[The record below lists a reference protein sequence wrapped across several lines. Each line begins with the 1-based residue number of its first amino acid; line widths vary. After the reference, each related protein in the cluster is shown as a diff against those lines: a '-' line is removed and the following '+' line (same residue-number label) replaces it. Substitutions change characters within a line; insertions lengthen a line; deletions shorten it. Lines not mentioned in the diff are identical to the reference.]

1 MRLVALFSFV
11 SFSFSFV
18 SFSLCAEN
26 WPGWR
31 GPRGDGT
38 SLEKQAPVKWSVTD
52 NIAWK
57 VAIPG
62 KGHSSP
68 VIWGDK
74 IFLIACLPE
83 KEERVLM
90 CLDRRNGK
98 TLWQRTI
105 LKTPL
110 ESAHRLNSRASGTP
124 ATDGKLVYVTVMK
137 VDNRKIPAPNV
148 GSPRLI
154 TPGAIVLAAFDLDG
168 NKMWSKNVGEFVSAH
183 GFNACPILY
192 RDLVIINGDHDGNAY
207 LAALD
212 RETGKLRW
220 KIDRENKTRSYATP
234 IIRTIGGREQMIL
247 SGSKSVAS
255 YDPASGKRH
264 WIIDGPTEQ
273 FVASMVYNGQY
284 VFVTGGFPERHIL
297 AIRPE
302 GRGNVTETHIAW
314 RVKKGASYVPSP
326 VVLGP
331 YFVIVA
337 DNGIASCLK
346 AEDGTRLWMER
357 LGGGHSASAIT
368 TNGLAY
374 FVSDRGITTV
384 VRPGSTFEVVAK
396 TDLEE
401 LVSSSPAISQ
411 GQLFLRGH
419 RHLFCIGTKNK

>member
-1 MRLVALFSFV
+1 MRFIALFLV
-11 SFSFSFV
+11 V

-38 SLEKQAPVKWSVTD
+38 SLEKNIPTRWSTTE
-52 NIAWK
+52 NLAWK
-57 VAIPG
+57 VAIAG

-68 VIWGDK
+68 VIWEDK
-74 IFLIACLPE
+74 VLLLTCLPE
-83 KEERVLM
+83 KEERVLL

-98 TLWQRTI
+98 TLWQSTV

-110 ESAHRLNSRASGTP
+110 ETLHRLNSRASSTP
-124 ATDGKLVYVTVMK
+124 VTDGKMIYVTAMK
-137 VDNRKIPAPNV
+137 VDNRKITAPNV
-148 GSPRLI
+148 GGARLI
-154 TPGAIVLAAFDLDG
+154 TPGSFVVTAFDMVG
-168 NKMWSKNVGEFVSAH
+168 QKKWSRNVGGFISAH

-192 RDLVIINGDHDGNAY
+192 RDLVIVNGDHDGEAY

-212 RETGKLRW
+212 QKSGEIKW
-220 KIDRENKTRSYATP
+220 KVPRENKTRSYSTP
-234 IIRTIGGREQMIL
+234 IIRTIDKREQMIL
-247 SGSKSVAS
+247 CGSKSVAS
-255 YDPASGKRH
+255 YDPANGERH

-273 FVASMVYNGQY
+273 FVASIVYNGKY
-284 VFVTGGFPERHIL
+284 AFVTGGFPERHIL

-302 GRGNVTETHIAW
+302 GRGNITKTHIAW
-314 RVKKGASYVPSP
+314 RAKKGASYVPSP

-337 DNGIASCLK
+337 DNGIASCFK

-368 TNGLAY
+368 ANGLAY

-384 VRPGSTFEVVAK
+384 LRPGAEFEVVAK
-396 TDLEE
+396 NDLKE
-401 LVSSSPAISQ
+401 LVSGSPAVSQ
-411 GQLFLRGH
+411 GQIFIRGQK
-419 RHLFCIGTKNK
+419 HLYCIGKKSN

>member
-1 MRLVALFSFV
+1 MRIVALFLV
-11 SFSFSFV
+11 L
-18 SFSLCAEN
+18 SFSLLGEN

-31 GPRGDGT
+31 GPRGDG
-38 SLEKQAPVKWSVTD
+38 SSQEKNVPTRWSPTE

-57 VAIPG
+57 QAIPG

-68 VIWGDK
+68 VIWKDQ
-74 IFLIACLPE
+74 IFLLACLAE
-83 KEERVLM
+83 KEERVLL
-90 CLDRRNGK
+90 CLDRRTGK
-98 TLWQRTI
+98 TIWQSSI

-110 ESAHRLNSRASGTP
+110 ETLHRLNSRASSTP
-124 ATDGKLVYVTVMK
+124 VTDGKMVYVTTMK
-137 VDNRKIPAPNV
+137 VDERKISAPNV
-148 GSPRLI
+148 GAPRMI
-154 TPGAIVLAAFDLDG
+154 TPGSFVVSAFDMEG
-168 NKMWSKNVGEFVSAH
+168 KKKWERNVGEFISAH

-234 IIRTIGGREQMIL
+234 IIRTIGKREQMIL
-247 SGSKSVAS
+247 CGSKSVAS
-255 YDPASGKRH
+255 YDPANGKRH

-273 FVASMVYNGQY
+273 FVASMVYNGKY
-284 VFVTGGFPERHIL
+284 AFVTGGYPERHIL

-302 GRGNVTETHIAW
+302 GSGNVTETHIAW

-331 YFVIVA
+331 YFVVVA
-337 DNGIASCLK
+337 DNGIASCFK

-368 TNGLAY
+368 ADGLVY
-374 FVSDRGITTV
+374 FVSDRGITSV
-384 VRPGSTFEVVAK
+384 LKPGPKFEEPK
-396 TDLEE
+396 KNDLKE

-411 GQLFLRGH
+411 GQLFIRGH
-419 RHLFCIGTKNK
+419 KHLYCIGQKTN

>member
-1 MRLVALFSFV
+1 MRLFV
-11 SFSFSFV
+11 LFSFV

-38 SLEKQAPVKWSVTD
+38 SLEKQAPVKWSATD

-57 VAIPG
+57 AAIPG
-62 KGHSSP
+62 RGHSSP

-124 ATDGKLVYVTVMK
+124 VTDGKLVYVTVMK

-168 NKMWSKNVGEFVSAH
+168 NKKWSKNVGEFVSAH

-192 RDLVIINGDHDGNAY
+192 RDLVIVNGDHDGNAY

-212 RETGKLRW
+212 RQTGKLRW

-247 SGSKSVAS
+247 CGSKSVAS
-255 YDPASGKRH
+255 YNPATGKRH

-273 FVASMVYNGQY
+273 FVASMVYNGKY

-302 GRGNVTETHIAW
+302 GRGNVTDTHIAG
-314 RVKKGASYVPSP
+314 RAKRGAAYVPSP
-326 VVLGP
+326 IVVGP
-331 YFVIVA
+331 YFLIVS
-337 DNGIASCLK
+337 DSGIASCFN
-346 AEDGTRLWMER
+346 ADDGNRLWMER
-357 LGGGHSASAIT
+357 LGGGHSASAVSA
-368 TNGLAY
+368 NGLVY
-374 FVSDRGITTV
+374 FVSDKGITTV
-384 VRPGSTFEVVAK
+384 VRAGTKFEVVAK
-396 TDLEE
+396 NDLKE

-411 GQLFLRGH
+411 GQLFIRGQK
-419 RHLFCIGTKNK
+419 HLFCIGEKTD

>member
-1 MRLVALFSFV
+1 MRLFAL
-11 SFSFSFV
+11 FSFV

-57 VAIPG
+57 VAISG

-74 IFLIACLPE
+74 IFLLACLPE

-124 ATDGKLVYVTVMK
+124 VTDGKLVYVTVMK

-168 NKMWSKNVGEFVSAH
+168 NKKWSKNVGEFVSAH

-234 IIRTIGGREQMIL
+234 IIRTIGKREQMIL
-247 SGSKSVAS
+247 CGSKSVAS
-255 YDPASGKRH
+255 YDPASGKQH

-273 FVASMVYNGQY
+273 FVASMVYNSQY
-284 VFVTGGFPERHIL
+284 AFVTGGYPERHIL
-297 AIRPE
+297 SIRHD
-302 GRGNVTETHIAW
+302 GHGNVTETHIAW
-314 RVKKGASYVPSP
+314 RATRGAAYVPSP
-326 VVLGP
+326 IVVGP
-331 YFVIVA
+331 YFLVVS
-337 DNGIASCLK
+337 DSGIASCFK
-346 AEDGTRLWMER
+346 AEDGTRFWMER

-374 FVSDRGITTV
+374 FVSDRGITSV
-384 VRPGSTFEVVAK
+384 LKPGPKFEVVAK
-396 TDLEE
+396 NDLKE

-411 GQLFLRGH
+411 GQIFIRGQK
-419 RHLFCIGTKNK
+419 HLYCIGNKSKN